1 MADQSMEPRRIA
13 RKQKS
18 RIATAAALAI
28 LGSSVT
34 ATGASAQA
42 IYVDPYAAVVAPDRG
57 YVVRQTVITPAP
69 IVRERTV
76 VINRPAYVPAPV
88 LPLPRYGYTEERA
101 TSLQIGEQAGLNA
114 AASDGCLVSPANNIS
129 GLVN

>member
-1 MADQSMEPRRIA
+1 MAEQSMEPRRIA

-42 IYVDPYAAVVAPDRG
+42 IYVDPYAAVVAPDSG

-76 VINRPAYVPAPV
+76 VINRPAYVPRPV
-88 LPLPRYGYTEERA
+88 LPLPLYGYTEERYVV
-101 TSLQIGEQAGLNA
+101 T
-114 AASDGCLVSPANNIS
+114 DW
-129 GLVN
+129 